1 MIEGRL
7 GVVRRFLR
15 GGRARVRHCGV
26 RWRERLFVIS
36 RFVCV
41 EGPVVVRRS
50 LAMVSHGWPVIR
62 HPSEILLVVI
72 LRPELIG
79 SSALGVVV
87 VPVERIWTD
96 MRERMDWMDRDQLP
110 MESLSTT
117 AGCIDVNSSHPSQ
130 EERELPVIIIS
141 VASVVSITVVLFIGP
156 LAGEVI
162 WSVVPR
168 ASVGVSTRSP
178 VPVVVVLVPVLLVLV
193 VPFPSPHLVAVA
205 AVVELSISLPVSPVC
220 NEESI
225 N

>member
-1 MIEGRL
+1 M
-7 GVVRRFLR
+7 
-15 GGRARVRHCGV
+15 
-26 RWRERLFVIS
+26 
-36 RFVCV
+36 
-41 EGPVVVRRS
+41 
-50 LAMVSHGWPVIR
+50 
-62 HPSEILLVVI
+62 
-72 LRPELIG
+72 
-79 SSALGVVV
+79 

-96 MRERMDWMDRDQLP
+96 MREWMDWMDRDQLP

-117 AGCIDVNSSHPSQ
+117 AGCIDVNSSHPSR

-168 ASVGVSTRSP
+168 ASVRVSTRSP

-220 NEESI
+220 NEKSI